1 MLLCDLG
8 KELFGS
14 GAGGGELGFQRVNQ
28 GHQLLHFGYDTLML
42 GKGGIVHGSAFD
54 LPGFQPNPLKELG
67 LEKFLGGQVELVF
80 AGMDVGVLREGE
92 FHHGIV
98 LFAAEQQADGGILLW
113 QLHVAVVVID
123 IHLHLTEVLMGE
135 FAKFQI
141 DDEVAAEDAVV
152 KDEVEE
158 VVVAIEGEPLLARLE
173 EKAFSKLQKELFQV
187 ADDGGFQITLGVAD
201 LFIEAE
207 EFEDVRFLEQI
218 LRRFDDLPL
227 GGEAFHTGLVAAQQQ
242 ALVQP
247 GGSLTL
253 QFGEGPVCAGGLNL
267 VEAALVRILDG
278 EEEDIVRPAQV
289 ERKFR

>member
-1 MLLCDLG
+1 M
-8 KELFGS
+8 
-14 GAGGGELGFQRVNQ
+14 
-28 GHQLLHFGYDTLML
+28 
-42 GKGGIVHGSAFD
+42 
-54 LPGFQPNPLKELG
+54 
-67 LEKFLGGQVELVF
+67 EKFLGGQVELVF

-187 ADDGGFQITLGVAD
+187 ADDGD
-201 LFIEAE
+201 S
-207 EFEDVRFLEQI
+207 R
-218 LRRFDDLPL
+218 
-227 GGEAFHTGLVAAQQQ
+227 
-242 ALVQP
+242 
-247 GGSLTL
+247 SLS
-253 QFGEGPVCAGGLNL
+253 E
-267 VEAALVRILDG
+267 
-278 EEEDIVRPAQV
+278 
-289 ERKFR
+289 